1 MSLCLCLKAYALK
14 NKLNVKSGDDHGCA
28 TAWAKMLHTSGNKGP
43 LAWRNLLFALVDN
56 LLNKAI
62 ATDQVWY
69 IKQDLQHDLREMCDS
84 VPREAYPRR
93 KYGGKDG

>member
-1 MSLCLCLKAYALK
+1 MGL
-14 NKLNVKSGDDHGCA
+14 
-28 TAWAKMLHTSGNKGP
+28 GNKGP

-69 IKQDLQHDLREMCDS
+69 IQQDLQHDLREMCDS
-84 VPREAYPRR
+84 VPRESYPRR